1 MSGNTIVKNTTITY
15 ISMFINFIIGFIFAI
30 LIARLLAPY
39 QYGLLSLSRS
49 IVGIIAPI
57 ALLGLSTSLVRYI
70 PSTRI
75 ASTEKSNQYI
85 ITAFGVSI
93 LSVVSATFLWLLLSD
108 YVATVIFH
116 DVNLVLIFKVIA
128 FLIILSA
135 LSALITDTLRGFE
148 EFKIYN
154 FLSVSNMAM
163 ALFFSLVLVYLLGF
177 EALFVICGSI
187 ISIFITVL
195 YGLFFV
201 KRKFSISLSKSQFE
215 KEIAKKLLKYGLPL
229 VPGSFFLILM
239 TSIDKFAIGSLM
251 NVTNVGYYSIASG
264 IALMAVSLAEPLG
277 VVFFPTFSR
286 LLASNKKEQTSGYLH
301 ILLSLAVYV
310 MVPLSIG
317 IILCSAPVIKL
328 LYGVVYAPAI
338 DPLMILM
345 FGTPF
350 YATYIVFRGYIAT
363 VFNTTIFIK
372 ILGISGIINIIL
384 NFSLIPL
391 YGLIGAAF
399 ATAFAFFI
407 LGIITIYCV
416 NKSNK
421 FDIRKLEL
429 KKMGYV
435 LVILIPFMYV
445 LRESISSLLTL
456 AGFGLLMVLIYLL
469 LLWVLKVKWF
479 RELLKSF
486 GVIR

>member
-30 LIARLLAPY
+30 LIARLLGPY
-39 QYGLLSLSRS
+39 QYGLLSISRS

-70 PSTRI
+70 PSIRI
-75 ASTEKSNQYI
+75 ASTEKLNQYI
-85 ITAFGVSI
+85 ITAFAVSI
-93 LSVVSATFLWLLLSD
+93 VSVVSATFLWLLLSD

-128 FLIILSA
+128 VLIILSA

-148 EFKIYN
+148 EFKMYN
-154 FLSVSNMAM
+154 FLSVSMATM

-201 KRKFSISLSKSQFE
+201 KRKLSISFSKSQFE

-286 LLASNKKEQTSGYLH
+286 LLATNKKEQTSGYLH
-301 ILLSLAVYV
+301 ILLSLVVYV

-317 IILCSAPVIKL
+317 IILFATPIIKIL
-328 LYGVVYAPAI
+328 FGVVYEPAI
-338 DPLMILM
+338 YPLMILM
-345 FGTPF
+345 FGTAF

-372 ILGISGIINIIL
+372 MLGISGIINIIL

-421 FDIRKLEL
+421 FEIRRLEL

-435 LVILIPFMYV
+435 LVFLIPLMYM
-445 LRESISSLLTL
+445 LRGTISSLLTL
-456 AGFGLLMVLIYLL
+456 AGFGLLIVLIYLL

-486 GVIR
+486 GVLK